1 MAIHS
6 LPISSQEGANR
17 VTIISAS
24 WAPEATPSVVGDA
37 RGLRSTCCIRVPAS
51 PRAAPASRQTTSR
64 GSQLKWMTAWRA
76 SSSLGEKSACHQREP
91 GSWRASSPQ
100 ASARVSASRQRPGRS
115 KGEETKGFIGLLP

>member
-1 MAIHS
+1 MTTGLSWRRQARANTSAMARLPPTMAIHS
-6 LPISSQEGANR
+6 RPISSKEGANR

-64 GSQLKWMTAWRA
+64 GSQLK
-76 SSSLGEKSACHQREP
+76 
-91 GSWRASSPQ
+91 
-100 ASARVSASRQRPGRS
+100 
-115 KGEETKGFIGLLP
+115 